1 MTQQPGTATVSA
13 ERILVDTSVW
23 VDYLRGDSP
32 DIAEK
37 LDRLLASAE
46 ICVPKIVLAELLQGA
61 KSDRESTAVEE
72 FAEAFAIID
81 QGPETWVKA
90 GKLSRRLRSR
100 GKTIHL
106 VDCYIAVIAEENA
119 CAVFTLDEHFK
130 EIAKVLP
137 LRLV

>member
-1 MTQQPGTATVSA
+1 MSA
-13 ERILVDTSVW
+13 DRVLVDTSVW
-23 VDYLRGDSP
+23 VDYLRGDTP
-32 DIAEK
+32 HIAEK
-37 LDRLLASAE
+37 LDGLIAAAE

-61 KSDRESTAVEE
+61 KSDRDAAAVEE
-72 FAEAFAIID
+72 LPEAFTVID

-90 GKLSRRLRSR
+90 GRLSRRLRGR

-106 VDCYIAVIAEENA
+106 VDCYIAVVAEENA
-119 CAVFTLDEHFK
+119 CAVFTLDEHFG